1 METEFDLLVIGAG
14 PGGYVAAIR
23 GAQLGLKTAVL
34 EKKHVGGVCLNI
46 GCIPSKNLISSASL
60 IGESCRLKDMGVSV
74 EYSGFD
80 YSKVHAQSRKT
91 ADTLSKGI
99 QFLLDK
105 NGVTVIPGEGK
116 ITGANEVTVN
126 SAEKLTA
133 KNIIVATG
141 SRPKQI
147 PGLEFDHTQV
157 YSSDDMLM
165 CSTLPK
171 SICII
176 GGGAIG
182 CEFAYILNSFGV
194 KVTLVEMTEHLL
206 PNEDGEVAK
215 TLASSFKKKG
225 ISVQLQSKA
234 AIQSKDSAGV
244 TVEITNAKGK
254 KKQMQAE
261 KVLVVTGRVPNT
273 EGIGLEEMGI
283 ETDRGFIKVNE
294 KYQTNVPSVYAIGDV
309 IPTTMLAHVASKEG
323 ERAAE
328 FIAGKAQKEPAF
340 APYIP
345 GCVYCEP
352 QVAGFGATEESAKA
366 ADESSKV
373 FKFPFRGIGKAVA
386 IGKSDGF
393 VKIVTDKD
401 GKILG
406 AHIIGADATEMIHEL
421 VLAAWQGLNI
431 REIGKMVHAHPT
443 LSEGIMEC
451 SRGFDDWMIHI

>member
-1 METEFDLLVIGAG
+1 METQFDLLVIGAG

-46 GCIPSKNLISSASL
+46 GCIPSKNLISNASL
-60 IGESCRLKDMGVSV
+60 AAESSKLKEMGISV
-74 EYSGFD
+74 DYSGFD
-80 YSKVHAQSRKT
+80 YGKVHAQSRKT

-105 NGVTVIPGEGK
+105 NGVTLIWGEGK

-126 SAEKLTA
+126 GGEKLTA

-147 PGLEFDHTQV
+147 PGLEFDHTQI

-165 CSTLPK
+165 CSTLPA

-206 PNEDGEVAK
+206 PNEDKEVAK
-215 TLASSFKKKG
+215 VLASSFKKKG

-234 AIQSKDSAGV
+234 TIQSKDSTGV

-254 KKQMQAE
+254 QKQMKAE

-273 EGIGLEEMGI
+273 EEIGLENLEI
-283 ETDRGFIKVNE
+283 ETERGFIKVNE
-294 KYQTNVPSVYAIGDV
+294 QYQTSVPSIYAIGDV

-328 FIAGKAQKEPAF
+328 FIAGKAEEEPPF
-340 APYIP
+340 TPYIP

-352 QVAGFGATEESAKA
+352 QVAGFGVTEENAMSAC
-366 ADESSKV
+366 EGFKV
-373 FKFPFRGIGKAVA
+373 FRFPYRGIGKAVA
-386 IGKSDGF
+386 INKSDGF
-393 VKIVTDKD
+393 VKVITDQD

-421 VLAAWQGLNI
+421 ALAAWQGI
-431 REIGKMVHAHPT
+431 SVREIAKMVHAHPT
-443 LSEGIMEC
+443 LSEAIMEC